1 MQLQIFKG
9 LFHKFYWFHSGYF
22 VLRIAHPKTFL
33 TFKLKLRISNIVIIL
48 IVLLDFDRN
57 IPLKLEMTMQLK
69 VSRTSGLSEV
79 ILHTLST

>member
-33 TFKLKLRISNIVIIL
+33 TFKLKLRL

-57 IPLKLEMTMQLK
+57 IPLKLEMTLQLK
-69 VSRTSGLSEV
+69 ISRTSGLSEV

>member
-33 TFKLKLRISNIVIIL
+33 TFKLKLRL